1 MSSHRLHGCGCTRQH
16 VLSASSV
23 DRWNR
28 WSSGRW
34 RMVHSAK
41 EPRIKATLSPGS
53 VFTKPEFKT
62 LPPITPCTTSGQRNK
77 FKNYLFTCLYACR
90 SERVCMCVLGVGTNN
105 WWSDFGRK
113 RQECWSCLSSYVHM
127 TADFSIPWASFPVS
141 WPTLLHGMLGVPH
154 CSRDR
159 AALTE
164 QGSGWKVTLKGEVR
178 E

>member
-1 MSSHRLHGCGCTRQH
+1 MSSHRLHACGCTRQH
-16 VLSASSV
+16 VLSASSL

-34 RMVHSAK
+34 RMVHPAK

-62 LPPITPCTTSGQRNK
+62 LPPITPCTTNGKRNK

-105 WWSDFGRK
+105 WWSDFGKKKTRVL
-113 RQECWSCLSSYVHM
+113 ELPFILCAYDSWFLNPLGIFSCFM
-127 TADFSIPWASFPVS
+127 TYAPS
-141 WPTLLHGMLGVPH
+141 WHVRSPTLL
-154 CSRDR
+154 SR
-159 AALTE
+159 
-164 QGSGWKVTLKGEVR
+164 
-178 E
+178 